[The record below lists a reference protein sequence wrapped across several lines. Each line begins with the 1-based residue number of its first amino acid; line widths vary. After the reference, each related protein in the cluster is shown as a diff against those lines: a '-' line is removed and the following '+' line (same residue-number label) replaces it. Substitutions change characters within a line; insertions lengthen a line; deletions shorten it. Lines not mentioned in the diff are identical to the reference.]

1 MLESTHSFGSGFDLE
16 SNDTEY
22 LDALKADVA
31 YANAKGIEVG
41 GYDLIALT
49 RLDFRSLEVLRS
61 AGCAMKHHLGP
72 YFNDVRTCLGEGS
85 PKSGRSKEGW
95 YIGTK
100 CGQLI

>member
-1 MLESTHSFGSGFDLE
+1 MLELAHSFGSGFDLE

-49 RLDFRSLEVLRS
+49 RLRS
-61 AGCAMKHHLGP
+61 C
-72 YFNDVRTCLGEGS
+72 
-85 PKSGRSKEGW
+85 
-95 YIGTK
+95 TK
-100 CGQLI
+100 CAK

>member
-1 MLESTHSFGSGFDLE
+1 MIHCILESTHSFGSGFDLE

-49 RLDFRSLEVLRS
+49 RLGLTEKVVQ
-61 AGCAMKHHLGP
+61 
-72 YFNDVRTCLGEGS
+72 N
-85 PKSGRSKEGW
+85 
-95 YIGTK
+95 
-100 CGQLI
+100 